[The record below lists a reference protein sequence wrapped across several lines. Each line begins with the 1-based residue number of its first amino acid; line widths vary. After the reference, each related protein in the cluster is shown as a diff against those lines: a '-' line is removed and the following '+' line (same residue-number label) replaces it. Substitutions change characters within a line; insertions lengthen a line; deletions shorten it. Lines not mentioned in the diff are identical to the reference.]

1 MVAGEAAFLFFNF
14 LFLCWKIEE
23 TGSGLPEAQ
32 ASFQAFDVL
41 AVASGSLTKKKKYQS
56 PSNAWK
62 IWKVSEFKDLK
73 FNLVFTLG

>member
-41 AVASGSLTKKKKYQS
+41 AVASGSLTKKKK
-56 PSNAWK
+56 K
-62 IWKVSEFKDLK
+62 IPVAVKCLE
-73 FNLVFTLG
+73 NLEGI